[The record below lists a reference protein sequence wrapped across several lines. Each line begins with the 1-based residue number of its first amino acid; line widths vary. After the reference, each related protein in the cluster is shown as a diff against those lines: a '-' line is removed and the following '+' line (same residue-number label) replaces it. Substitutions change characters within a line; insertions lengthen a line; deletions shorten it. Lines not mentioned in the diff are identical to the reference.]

1 MQHIVV
7 HLTLYLKN
15 FRRCGPGE
23 FLIGVIRTERGCTF
37 CFAVPVAKEEVQQV
51 DAGCDLCKH
60 AFKHVWCFHVCK
72 WWHAPWVLC
81 TMVTKP
87 KVVLHNVFILK
98 LMRPNECSGFSRLEV
113 CVVSCVCKGCLVY
126 SSKGEVEVSL
136 TSVFQINTQLSFEY
150 SRWRCFPTHSIW
162 FPMIPLHYRILK
174 ADTFPCSC
182 FSSHTGLKP
191 NLKSRIQVLLPL
203 HAELCPSLHESFIIC
218 AVQSTVVLA
227 QHCKGRLSSWITTAQ
242 SSLLR
247 KLLSAWEVFM
257 LDTPPAP
264 LLLPF
269 LLLRLVIYSTSK
281 P

>member
-7 HLTLYLKN
+7 HLTLSLKN

-23 FLIGVIRTERGCTF
+23 FLIGVIRTQRGTF
-37 CFAVPVAKEEVQQV
+37 CFAAPVVKEEVQQV

-60 AFKHVWCFHVCK
+60 AFKREWYFHVCK
-72 WWHAPWVLC
+72 WWDAPWVLC

-98 LMRPNECSGFSRLEV
+98 LMRPNECSGCSRLEV
-113 CVVSCVCKGCLVY
+113 CVVSCICKGWLVY

-150 SRWRCFPTHSIW
+150 SRWRCFPTHNIW

-182 FSSHTGLKP
+182 FS
-191 NLKSRIQVLLPL
+191 
-203 HAELCPSLHESFIIC
+203 
-218 AVQSTVVLA
+218 
-227 QHCKGRLSSWITTAQ
+227 
-242 SSLLR
+242 
-247 KLLSAWEVFM
+247 
-257 LDTPPAP
+257 
-264 LLLPF
+264 
-269 LLLRLVIYSTSK
+269 
-281 P
+281 